1 MEAEKTRVKLRSLLF
16 LFPVAQRDPSK
27 VWYFLSAAFLEL
39 YGTVRGPKRPIK
51 GVVLPQC

>member
-27 VWYFLSAAFLEL
+27 VWYFLSAAVLEL